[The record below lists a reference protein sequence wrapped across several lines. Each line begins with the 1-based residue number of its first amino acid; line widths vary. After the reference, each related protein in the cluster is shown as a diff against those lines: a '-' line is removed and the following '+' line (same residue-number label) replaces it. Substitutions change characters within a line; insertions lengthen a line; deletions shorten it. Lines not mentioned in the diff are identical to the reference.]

1 MSLLQSVLQTAL
13 KSRTDFDLLTTSVM
27 VFIPEGEKFSIRIDG
42 MKEGKPGT
50 FISDELKADA
60 DANKLRMFFM
70 QSVSGVKGKV
80 DRVQIDIDFLNKTT
94 FQTIFYRD
102 GKSKLQKKFK
112 L

>member
-1 MSLLQSVLQTAL
+1 MSLLQSVLSTAL
-13 KSRTDFDLLTTSVM
+13 KSKTDFDFLTTSQM
-27 VFIPEGEKFSIRIDG
+27 VFIPKGERFAIKVDG

-50 FISDELKADA
+50 FISDELEQDS

-70 QSVSGVKGKV
+70 QSVAGIKGEV

-94 FQTIFYRD
+94 FQTVYYRQGED
-102 GKSKLQKKFK
+102 KLQKKFK